1 MSVNFIQAFG
11 IGYLKQ
17 HPDGQ
22 VRVHS
27 EDPKPILRVKPNASS
42 NFRRYTFVTAV
53 LGLDPAGK
61 LGLDASD
68 YKVGVIL
75 YSLRFETLPM
85 ILYFQDGFGCISLSY
100 ECYSFMGL
108 CIEPLGFL

>member
-1 MSVNFIQAFG
+1 MVSCFFQAFG
-11 IGYLKQ
+11 IGYLKL

-27 EDPKPILRVKPNASS
+27 EDPKPILRVKPDASS

-68 YKVGVIL
+68 YKVSLVHVHWFNGML
-75 YSLRFETLPM
+75 YICCSM
-85 ILYFQDGFGCISLSY
+85 C
-100 ECYSFMGL
+100 SF
-108 CIEPLGFL
+108 